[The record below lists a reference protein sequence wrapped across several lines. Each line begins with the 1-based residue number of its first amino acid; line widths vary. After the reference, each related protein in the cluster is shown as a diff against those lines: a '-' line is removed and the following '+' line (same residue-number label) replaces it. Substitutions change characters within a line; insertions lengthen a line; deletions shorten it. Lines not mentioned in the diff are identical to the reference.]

1 MLFLLGGND
10 AGVQLPGAVRV
21 KLYQRDTSVYSYKV
35 RLLLAFLQLPHEAI
49 AVKRLS
55 DGRNDVDAAY
65 LQLNPR
71 GQIPTLDDDGF
82 VLWGS
87 TAILT
92 YLALRHDPVRRWLPP
107 DPRLVAE
114 VAQWLELAQN
124 EVRTGLFLA
133 RAISRFGYSGNLE
146 TAQSNGR
153 AALRLLEQR
162 LRERE
167 WLVGEGPTLA
177 DLACFPE
184 VALTEDAEVSQAE
197 FPGVRGWLARF
208 RELERFVPPHIPAA

>member
-1 MLFLLGGND
+1 M
-10 AGVQLPGAVRV
+10 R
-21 KLYQRDTSVYSYKV
+21 LYQRDTSVYSYKV
-35 RLLLAFLQLPHEAI
+35 RLLLALLQVSHETVAI
-49 AVKRLS
+49 RRWP
-55 DGRNDVDAAY
+55 DGRNDVDSAY
-65 LQLNPR
+65 LKLNPR

-92 YLALRHDPVRRWLPP
+92 YIALRHDPARQWLPS
-107 DPRLVAE
+107 DLRAAAG

-133 RAISRFGYSGNLE
+133 RAISRFGYSGDLE
-146 TAQSNGR
+146 AAQANGR

-162 LRERE
+162 LRERD
-167 WLVGEGPTLA
+167 WLVGEEPTLA

-184 VALTEDAEVSQAE
+184 VALTEGVEFSLAE
-197 FPGVRGWLARF
+197 FPGVRSWLARF
-208 RELERFVPPHIPAA
+208 RNLERFLPPSIPQT

>member
-1 MLFLLGGND
+1 M
-10 AGVQLPGAVRV
+10 R
-21 KLYQRDTSVYSYKV
+21 LYQRDTSIYSYKV
-35 RLLLAFLQLPHEAI
+35 RLLLALLQVPHETVAI
-49 AVKRLS
+49 RRLP

-65 LQLNPR
+65 LKLNPR

-92 YLALRHDPVRRWLPP
+92 YIALRHDPARRWLPS
-107 DPRLVAE
+107 DPRAAAG

-124 EVRTGLFLA
+124 EVRTGLFLS
-133 RAISRFGYSGNLE
+133 RAISRFGYSGDLE
-146 TAQSNGR
+146 AAKANGQ

-162 LRERE
+162 LRERD
-167 WLVGEGPTLA
+167 WLVGEEPTLA

-184 VALTEDAEVSQAE
+184 VALTEGVVFSLAE
-197 FPGVRGWLARF
+197 FPGVRSWLARF
-208 RELERFVPPHIPAA
+208 RNLERFVPPSGPPT